1 MLNIALTSKEIDL
14 LLNFCDFS
22 IEKLINWK
30 EFVKRFSHAGDK
42 KKIIERVYSKMQR
55 FSDLLHYYM
64 IAPKDAYRK
73 VLHKLIAVQQPLNR
87 VHELRGVPEYGQR
100 PL

>member
-1 MLNIALTSKEIDL
+1 LTSKEIDL

-30 EFVKRFSHAGDK
+30 EFVKRFTQVGDK
-42 KKIIERVYSKMQR
+42 KKILERVHSKMQR

-73 VLHKLIAVQQPLNR
+73 VLFR
-87 VHELRGVPEYGQR
+87 VT
-100 PL
+100 